1 MNKLD
6 KKTKISILCIS
17 IVVTGICLITL
28 FLNHNDN
35 KFSYVQVDS
44 KDMITSY
51 ETSYHHIDV
60 YKQKDK
66 IIINAYSES
75 KFDEPNQLIIPFEG
89 K

>member
-1 MNKLD
+1 
-6 KKTKISILCIS
+6 
-17 IVVTGICLITL
+17 
-28 FLNHNDN
+28 
-35 KFSYVQVDS
+35 
-44 KDMITSY
+44 MITSY

-89 K
+89 EITKDDVIVK